1 MPAYPELQPN
11 VLTFE
16 NVHFIDIQSGV
27 SYINSQ
33 GFDVFFLGCAQNGRW
48 HPELTKLNCKTII
61 VFHEQ
66 GREYMMLC
74 EICPRCGLIDKIISI
89 TGEEYVRKS

>member
-1 MPAYPELQPN
+1 ME
-11 VLTFE
+11 E
-16 NVHFIDIQSGV
+16 
-27 SYINSQ
+27 
-33 GFDVFFLGCAQNGRW
+33 
-48 HPELTKLNCKTII
+48 CKECGEYLYETAI